1 MEAALGQQFPE
12 AKFELIGGHR
22 GIFDVFLDDR
32 LVFSK
37 HKEGRFPANEEIL
50 DLIRA
55 GNGS

>member
-1 MEAALGQQFPE
+1 LEAALRQNFPDIQI
-12 AKFELIGGHR
+12 ELVGGHK
-22 GIFDVFLDDR
+22 GIFDVFVDDR
-32 LVFSK
+32 LLFSK